1 MSKKSVGSMGSRTG
15 KSFILA
21 LICLIMLLALIGAL
35 IRFTP
40 LPERWASLYVLG
52 ALCVACLFI
61 GVLMG
66 NVIKKKG
73 MLFGALF
80 TVAFLL
86 LILVISVL
94 ITGTYSEAGLMQVRF
109 IPCIVFGSIGGMIG
123 VNLRT

>member
-35 IRFTP
+35 IRFTT